1 MGGGL
6 ARGVREGHTPHS
18 LSASNGNERQS
29 IPSEKGQTM
38 SVESIEELFIDEL
51 KDLYSAEK
59 QITKSLPK
67 MAKASSSPEL
77 KAAFESHLQETLGQI
92 QRLEKAF
99 EILGKSAKG
108 KLCHGMKGVL
118 EEGAEVLEETEKGSV
133 RDAALISAAQ
143 RVEHYE
149 MAGYGCVREY
159 AKILGQKDIATLLD
173 ETLAE
178 EKAAD
183 KKLGLISKQV
193 NSAAYK
199 SAA

>member
-1 MGGGL
+1 
-6 ARGVREGHTPHS
+6 
-18 LSASNGNERQS
+18 
-29 IPSEKGQTM
+29 M
-38 SVESIEELFIDEL
+38 SVETIEELFIDEL

-67 MAKASSSPEL
+67 LAKAATSPEL
-77 KAAFESHLQETLGQI
+77 KTAFETHLKETLGQI
-92 QRLEKAF
+92 ERLDRVFK
-99 EILGKSAKG
+99 ILGKSPRG
-108 KLCHGMKGVL
+108 KVCNGMKGVL
-118 EEGAEVLEETEKGSV
+118 EEGAEVLEETEKGSAV

-159 AKILGQKDIATLLD
+159 ATLLGQNEIAKLLD

-183 KKLGLISKQV
+183 SKLGKVAKQI
-193 NSAAYK
+193 NPAAVRTT
-199 SAA
+199 A